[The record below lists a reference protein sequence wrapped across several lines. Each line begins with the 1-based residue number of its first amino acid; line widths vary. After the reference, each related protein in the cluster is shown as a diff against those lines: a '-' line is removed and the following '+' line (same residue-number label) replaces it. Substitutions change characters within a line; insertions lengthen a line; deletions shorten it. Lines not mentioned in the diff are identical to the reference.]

1 MTSKRKW
8 QIYLEEREKGMTYAE
23 IAAKYGVS
31 HQAVAQTCARR
42 SACHFKPYTEKEC
55 IYPNL
60 RKWLNENR
68 VMRNELARRMY
79 GNPCSTYT
87 TRFSCWFTGRCFPT
101 KETIDKLLAIT
112 GLTYEQLWST
122 VESKAPAV
130 DAVPVVRCRECI
142 HYEDCVC
149 LKIYSDGNASFH
161 AWQERKEDDFCSY
174 GERRDGNAAD

>member
-1 MTSKRKW
+1 MTSKKKW

-23 IAAKYGVS
+23 IAAKYGIS

-101 KETIDKLLAIT
+101 KETIDKLLAVT
-112 GLTYEQLWST
+112 GLTYEQLW
-122 VESKAPAV
+122 EK
-130 DAVPVVRCRECI
+130 
-142 HYEDCVC
+142 
-149 LKIYSDGNASFH
+149 
-161 AWQERKEDDFCSY
+161 
-174 GERRDGNAAD
+174 GENDAAD

>member
-1 MTSKRKW
+1 MTSKKKW
-8 QIYLEEREKGMTYAE
+8 QIYLEERDKGMTYAE

-79 GNPCSTYT
+79 GTDVV
-87 TRFSCWFTGRCFPT
+87 FP
-101 KETIDKLLAIT
+101 
-112 GLTYEQLWST
+112 
-122 VESKAPAV
+122 
-130 DAVPVVRCRECI
+130 
-142 HYEDCVC
+142 YEDMCPLQC
-149 LKIYSDGNASFH
+149 EDPYYNQMMDG
-161 AWQERKEDDFCSY
+161 DFFCAN
-174 GERRDGNAAD
+174 GERRSE